1 MRPFAA
7 HRPETSA
14 PWAGA
19 RRCVSRA
26 RGSIAVA
33 ALSAGTLLLVSLCM
47 GAGTASADIYTYT
60 DANGVVHYSNTPPPR
75 RRGVSRIRTGAEPS
89 AAASPATSGGSS
101 GSSRSEGRSS
111 ERYARYDAFIR
122 EAAGLYQLPVSFLRA
137 VIRVESDYNPDVVSH
152 AGACGLMQLMPATGA
167 RMGVTDAF
175 DPRQNIL
182 GGARYL
188 RILANHFN
196 GDLVLTIAAYNAGE
210 GAVLRYR
217 GIPPYE
223 ETQRYV
229 RRVLRWYYGFLEGE
243 TSGRAPAAV
252 ATSMPR

>member
-1 MRPFAA
+1 M
-7 HRPETSA
+7 HRAFTVVA
-14 PWAGA
+14 FLGL
-19 RRCVSRA
+19 
-26 RGSIAVA
+26 SIG
-33 ALSAGTLLLVSLCM
+33 L
-47 GAGTASADIYTYT
+47 AGTAQADIYTYT
-60 DANGVVHYSNTPPPR
+60 DSNGVVHYSNTPPR
-75 RRGVSRIRTGAEPS
+75 QRQGVRRIRTS
-89 AAASPATSGGSS
+89 ANAPAGSRGGS
-101 GSSRSEGRSS
+101 GQARSRNP

-122 EAAGLYQLPVSFLRA
+122 EAAALYRLPVPFLRA
-137 VIRVESDYNPDVVSH
+137 VIRVESDYNPEVVSH
-152 AGACGLMQLMPATGA
+152 AGARGLMQLMPATAA

-188 RILANHFN
+188 RVLANHFN

-210 GAVLRYR
+210 GAVIRYR
-217 GIPPYE
+217 GIPPYD

-243 TSGRAPAAV
+243 THGRAPAAV